1 MLDPNISPKANDGL
15 GGSSKTADMLAESSG
30 REVAKATRILP
41 TKSLP
46 SPVIDA
52 SMSPYFAKYEPNKTV
67 ATALNAKIIMLRV
80 KISIIIYCDANAMV
94 HNTGRKYNIL
104 TTYSGIVVKSDDI
117 HYHINTI

>member
-1 MLDPNISPKANDGL
+1 M
-15 GGSSKTADMLAESSG
+15 
-30 REVAKATRILP
+30 AKATRILP

-80 KISIIIYCDANAMV
+80 KISIIIY
-94 HNTGRKYNIL
+94 H
-104 TTYSGIVVKSDDI
+104 
-117 HYHINTI
+117 

>member
-1 MLDPNISPKANDGL
+1 MSRTDPNISPKANDGL

-80 KISIIIYCDANAMV
+80 KISIIIYHWPV
-94 HNTGRKYNIL
+94 FTSK
-104 TTYSGIVVKSDDI
+104 
-117 HYHINTI
+117 